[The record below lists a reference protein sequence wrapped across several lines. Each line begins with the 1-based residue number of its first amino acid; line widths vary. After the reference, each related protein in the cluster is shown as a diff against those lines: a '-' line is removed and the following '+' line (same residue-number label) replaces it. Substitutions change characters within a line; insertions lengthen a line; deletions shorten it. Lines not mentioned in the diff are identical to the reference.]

1 VLHARRQRHFKP
13 AFAAILSTE
22 HLAIACRD
30 IDLLSAGVMQ
40 ADRHQRAVG
49 CHLVEALPLRRKLR
63 QKAHQDKRGGSQ
75 LTSRSCRSWCVSEHH
90 QESGGVPQK
99 GEELLR
105 KLGPEFAAL
114 ADEIN
119 GVNLSSQ
126 DACCRPGNAN
136 ACLIVSPGN

>member
-1 VLHARRQRHFKP
+1 MVGTTNKSM
-13 AFAAILSTE
+13 AAMSG
-22 HLAIACRD
+22 AW
-30 IDLLSAGVMQ
+30 
-40 ADRHQRAVG
+40 
-49 CHLVEALPLRRKLR
+49 LRRKLR

-126 DACCRPGNAN
+126 DARCRPGNAN